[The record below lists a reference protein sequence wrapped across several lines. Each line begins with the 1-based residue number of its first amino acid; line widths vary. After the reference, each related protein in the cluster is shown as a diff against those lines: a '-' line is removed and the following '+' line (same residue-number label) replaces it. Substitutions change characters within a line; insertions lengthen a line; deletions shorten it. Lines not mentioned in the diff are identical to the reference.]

1 MAQGQ
6 KHTPGPWVV
15 DSGNGSACYIR
26 PADHEPGVMAVAQ
39 VCKRGWSEKQANA
52 RLIAAAPDTTA
63 ACGRVSEI
71 LFNMAV
77 NGGALPTREELE
89 EAYRL
94 TAEAWNKAAIAKA
107 EAV

>member
-39 VCKRGWSEKQANA
+39 VCKRGWSEKQAIA
-52 RLIAAAPDTTA
+52 RLIAAAPDMLA
-63 ACGRVSEI
+63 ALVELREYLLDGDGTDPVLTHR
-71 LFNMAV
+71 LAV
-77 NGGALPTREELE
+77 V
-89 EAYRL
+89 
-94 TAEAWNKAAIAKA
+94 KAAIQKATGGAK
-107 EAV
+107 